1 MVHMCQLA
9 CLTIATHPSPCT
21 DLIMPAGTYI
31 FRLNADYCVDAT
43 RAGNIA
49 HLINH
54 SCAPCCHSRTITVR
68 CPSSGQLR
76 DHVVIVASRDI
87 AVGELL
93 VSVFVATFHA
103 LYCSIL
109 LVL

>member
-1 MVHMCQLA
+1 MLLPRVA
-9 CLTIATHPSPCT
+9 VV
-21 DLIMPAGTYI
+21 DLLRVLVVRAGTYI

-68 CPSSGQLR
+68 CPSSGQLC

-87 AVGELL
+87 AVGEWR
-93 VSVFVATFHA
+93 
-103 LYCSIL
+103 
-109 LVL
+109 